1 MNEHKI
7 CFIVCT
13 NNDTFSSECLNYLYR
28 LSIPTGFSVEIL
40 TVKDTSSML
49 SGYREGCLSTD
60 ALYKVFLHHDVFI
73 LNARFIENILE
84 IFDNDANIGMIG
96 MAGVKRMPDDFI
108 MWNAHRVG
116 NLFVGQRPA
125 DYSSDIYSLHKDG
138 YDEVEAVDGLLIT
151 IKGDLI
157 LRDDIFDGWDFYDV
171 SMSYEMRKTGRK
183 IVVPNQPVPW
193 CLHDDGNLL
202 SMLNYDH
209 YRKLAIREYA
219 G

>member
-1 MNEHKI
+1 MNKHKI

-28 LSIPTGFSVEIL
+28 LAIPTGFSVEIL
-40 TVKDTSSML
+40 TIKDASSML

-73 LNARFIENILE
+73 LNTRFIENMLE
-84 IFDNDANIGMIG
+84 IFDYDANIGMIG

-108 MWNAHRVG
+108 MWNVHRAG
-116 NLFVGQRPA
+116 NLFAGQRPA
-125 DYSSDIYSLHKDG
+125 DYSSDIYSLHNDG
-138 YDEVEAVDGLLIT
+138 YEEVEAIDGLLMA
-151 IKGDLI
+151 IKGDPI
-157 LRDDIFDGWDFYDV
+157 LREDIFDGWDFYDV
-171 SMSYEMRKTGRK
+171 SISYEMRKTGRK

-209 YRKLAIREYA
+209 YRKLAIKEYA